1 MVEAVSDDEVIEAV
15 SMPDAPGYVFGV
27 QWHPEGRET
36 LKTELSDALFRAFGD
51 ACRDYC
57 AARGST
63 ANSIRAA

>member
-1 MVEAVSDDEVIEAV
+1 
-15 SMPDAPGYVFGV
+15 MPDAPGYVLGV

-51 ACRDYC
+51 ACRNYC